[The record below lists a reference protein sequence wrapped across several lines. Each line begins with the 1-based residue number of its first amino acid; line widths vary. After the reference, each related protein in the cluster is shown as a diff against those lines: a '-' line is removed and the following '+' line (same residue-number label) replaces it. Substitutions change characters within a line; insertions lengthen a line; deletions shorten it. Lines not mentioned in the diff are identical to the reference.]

1 MYEEFVCP
9 CRPELW
15 FWDSVVL
22 LLTLALAASQV
33 FATALDTY
41 FQLTI
46 MLMILTVGVTAIAHF
61 QPFTDDLLQRM
72 QVNAAFWLA
81 HGTMSVA
88 SEPSVLG
95 CIGEWTTTVCHEM
108 PFSVSMLCKMCRAQG
123 WLFLIST
130 YVASLML
137 VPKLSTS
144 GIAFCCK
151 AICLHSCS
159 ASRQHC

>member
-1 MYEEFVCP
+1 MYEVIVCP

-46 MLMILTVGVTAIAHF
+46 MLMILTVGVTAFAHF

-72 QVNAAFWLA
+72 QVSSTSIYTWDRERCGLDVSSWL
-81 HGTMSVA
+81 HRT
-88 SEPSVLG
+88 P
-95 CIGEWTTTVCHEM
+95 IICHEM
-108 PFSVSMLCKMCRAQG
+108 PVSVSMLCEMCRTQG
-123 WLFLIST
+123 WLFLISS

-137 VPKLSTS
+137 VPKTSTNI
-144 GIAFCCK
+144 IAFCCK

-159 ASRQHC
+159 ASRQRY

>member
-1 MYEEFVCP
+1 MHEEFVGP

-46 MLMILTVGVTAIAHF
+46 MLMVLTIGVTAFAHF

-72 QVNAAFWLA
+72 QV
-81 HGTMSVA
+81 S
-88 SEPSVLG
+88 
-95 CIGEWTTTVCHEM
+95 
-108 PFSVSMLCKMCRAQG
+108 
-123 WLFLIST
+123 
-130 YVASLML
+130 
-137 VPKLSTS
+137 STS
-144 GIAFCCK
+144 IYTWDSECCVLDVSSW
-151 AICLHSCS
+151 LH
-159 ASRQHC
+159 